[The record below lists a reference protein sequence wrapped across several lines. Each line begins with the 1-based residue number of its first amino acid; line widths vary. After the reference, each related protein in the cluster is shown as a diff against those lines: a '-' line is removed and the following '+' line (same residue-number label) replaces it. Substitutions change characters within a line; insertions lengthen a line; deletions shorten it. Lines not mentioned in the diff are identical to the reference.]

1 MFLTS
6 YNKNTILIILNIYLQ
21 ISKIPDIIKDDKKKF
36 WYKAE
41 NIMRIKY
48 YNFHGRASSLI

>member
-1 MFLTS
+1 M
-6 YNKNTILIILNIYLQ
+6 ILIILNIYLQ
-21 ISKIPDIIKDDKKKF
+21 TSKIPDIIKDDKKKF
-36 WYKAE
+36 WYKTE